1 MSIVPINRDE
11 KDGTNVTSQDTCHL
25 FKTMLSRY
33 EAVVRAQK
41 GISMGVVCPYILL
54 RVSFITISTKAYR
67 KP

>member
-1 MSIVPINRDE
+1 MSIVRSDE

-25 FKTMLSRY
+25 FKTMLSRF

-41 GISMGVVCPYILL
+41 KEFFMGVVCPYVFL